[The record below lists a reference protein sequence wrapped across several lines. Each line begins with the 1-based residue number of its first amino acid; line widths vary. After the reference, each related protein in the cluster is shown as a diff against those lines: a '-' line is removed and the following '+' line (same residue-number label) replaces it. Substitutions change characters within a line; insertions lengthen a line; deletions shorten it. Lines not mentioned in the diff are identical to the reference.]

1 MQCKTFHMIKSFKSK
16 ALRDYWL
23 KGVEKG
29 IKPEWLDRVHEL
41 LSSLEAAATPEDMRL
56 PTYHFHP
63 LKGDRKGDCAV
74 TIRGNWR
81 ITFAWEDGDASRVD
95 MEDYHGR

>member
-1 MQCKTFHMIKSFKSK
+1 MIKSFRSR

-23 KGVEKG
+23 KGSAKG
-29 IKPEWLDRVHEL
+29 IRPDWRDRIHDL
-41 LSSLEAAATPEDMRL
+41 LSALDAADVPQDTAL
-56 PTYHFHP
+56 PTFGFHP
-63 LKGDRKGDCAV
+63 LKGDRKGDYAL

-81 ITFAWEDGDASRVD
+81 ITFRWKDGHAVRVN

>member
-1 MQCKTFHMIKSFKSK
+1 MIKSFKSK
-16 ALRDYWL
+16 PLRDYWL
-23 KGVEKG
+23 KGTKKG

-41 LSSLEAAATPEDMRL
+41 LSSLDAATQPEDMRL
-56 PTYHFHP
+56 PTYNLHP
-63 LKGDRKGDCAV
+63 LKGDRKGEHAV

-81 ITFAWEDGDASRVD
+81 ITFAWSDGGAVKVN